1 MPQLTIA
8 FGTALILTGIFAYF
22 GTARESATALLPAIA
37 GIPILLAGWV
47 AMRPGREFQGLVVAA
62 LLTAILALGTLRGVM
77 ILIGGE
83 VTSASVINT
92 GIFLLSVA
100 YLVPSFNA
108 IRTIRQQQGSE

>member
-1 MPQLTIA
+1 MPQLTVA
-8 FGTALILTGIFAYF
+8 FGVLLILIGVVAYLGTG
-22 GTARESATALLPAIA
+22 RESATALLPAVA
-37 GIPILLAGWV
+37 GIPILLAGWM

-62 LLTAILALGTLRGVM
+62 VLTAILALGSLRGVM

-100 YLVPSFNA
+100 YLVPSINA
-108 IRTIRQQQGSE
+108 IRTMRQQQGSE